1 MKFDKNEFVQLIE
14 EHSRMIY
21 KISGAYA
28 KTTAEREDIISET
41 VLQLWRTSGR
51 FEAKCK
57 LSTWVY
63 RVALNTAMNFR
74 RKQVKET
81 LFLPTD
87 FGASDHF
94 KNLIEAEQ
102 SPELDILYQ
111 CIDELDEINKAI
123 ILLYLDG
130 NQHEEI
136 AEIIGMSKT
145 NVGTRI
151 GRIKEQLK
159 RSATSKI

>member
-1 MKFDKNEFVQLIE
+1 MDKKEFVKLVE

-28 KTTAEREDIISET
+28 KTLYEREDLISET
-41 VLQLWRTSGR
+41 ILQLWRTAGGFKGES
-51 FEAKCK
+51 KI
-57 LSTWVY
+57 STWVY
-63 RVALNTAMNFR
+63 RVALNTAMNFN
-74 RKQVKET
+74 RKHKKET

-87 FGASDHF
+87 FGSGQHF
-94 KNLIEAEQ
+94 TNLIEAEQ

-130 NQHEEI
+130 NPHEEI

-151 GRIKEQLK
+151 SRIKEQLK
-159 RSATSKI
+159 RSVTSKI

>member
-1 MKFDKNEFVQLIE
+1 MDKNEFVRLVE
-14 EHSRMIY
+14 EHYRMIY
-21 KISGAYA
+21 KISGAYT
-28 KTTAEREDIISET
+28 KTSVERQDLISET
-41 VLQLWRTSGR
+41 VLQLWRTSSG
-51 FEAKCK
+51 FKGNCK
-57 LSTWVY
+57 TSTWVY
-63 RVALNTAMNFR
+63 RVALNTAMNFNR
-74 RKQVKET
+74 RHKKET

-87 FGASDHF
+87 FVSNQQF

-102 SPELDILYQ
+102 TPELDILYQ

-130 NQHEEI
+130 NHHNEI
-136 AEIIGMSKT
+136 AEIMGMSKT

-159 RSATSKI
+159 QSANSKI